1 VDGTTVAA
9 TTETGEPGPS
19 YHTVWYRWTA
29 PATGKFWFTA
39 TAATNYYATAKVWS
53 GSSLTA
59 LAQLALSQQG
69 LPKVLFSANAGD
81 VFQIQVDESA
91 SYYTYDG
98 QAPFTLT
105 WGQATPPANDKFA
118 NAQPTTGMSGSVTC
132 NTWAAGVEPGEPD
145 HNYAPP

>member
-1 VDGTTVAA
+1 MYTGSRVDRLTLVGYDDDTGSPTTGASKLTFTAASGVTYRIQVDGVFSATNTFTLTFNRRPPANDNFANARAISGASGSVDGTTVAA

-59 LAQLALSQQG
+59 
-69 LPKVLFSANAGD
+69 
-81 VFQIQVDESA
+81 
-91 SYYTYDG
+91 T
-98 QAPFTLT
+98 
-105 WGQATPPANDKFA
+105 
-118 NAQPTTGMSGSVTC
+118 
-132 NTWAAGVEPGEPD
+132 
-145 HNYAPP
+145 